1 MEIKRAILDSH
12 GIFITKMPDEL
23 QNLVLCTCCHNAN
36 GAWTGTQNGY
46 LSRDKLFHTVQLP
59 TTSKP
64 KVPKDLNFTNSITPK
79 LAIQIAFLSK
89 LLDLQPW
96 FLPSPSPHG
105 GHVVFQ
111 TLCFPERHGPFDEPA
126 QTLDPYWH
134 PRWRPNSLFFST
146 TSVRG
151 GWGKDESFGVP
162 GLLRKAHLPSS
173 NSDPP
178 IPSGTRPAVEIT

>member
-1 MEIKRAILDSH
+1 MVPGRGRRM
-12 GIFITKMPDEL
+12 GIYHVTNCLIPFNYRRF
-23 QNLVLCTCCHNAN
+23 Q
-36 GAWTGTQNGY
+36 
-46 LSRDKLFHTVQLP
+46 
-59 TTSKP
+59 KP
-64 KVPKDLNFTNSITPK
+64 KDPKDLNFTNSIPSK
-79 LAIQIAFLSK
+79 LAIQIVFLWK
-89 LLDLQPW
+89 LLDFQPW

-146 TSVRG
+146 MSVRS

-173 NSDPP
+173 NSDHPNSVGDQTSRGDHVNSHF
-178 IPSGTRPAVEIT
+178 IRTADDMQ

>member
-1 MEIKRAILDSH
+1 MDIDHVTR
-12 GIFITKMPDEL
+12 
-23 QNLVLCTCCHNAN
+23 
-36 GAWTGTQNGY
+36 
-46 LSRDKLFHTVQLP
+46 LFHTVQLP
-59 TTSKP
+59 TISKP
-64 KVPKDLNFTNSITPK
+64 KDPKDLNFTNSIPSK

-151 GWGKDESFGVP
+151 GWRKDESFGVP

-173 NSDPP
+173 NSDYPNP
-178 IPSGTRPAVEIT
+178 VGNQTSRGDHVSSHFIRTADKVCSNLCYHMYHSTN